1 MFLKYLNILSRK
13 PLMSKKRDMA
23 KRKKR
28 FNKLKKRSS
37 PYSLAKIKVVGIGGA
52 GGNAVSR
59 MFGVFPRGVD
69 LIAINTDIQDLEYCQ
84 AKKKIY
90 IGKNVTKGLGA
101 GMNPDLGRQ
110 AAEESQA
117 DIAEAL
123 EGADMVFLTAGFGGG
138 TGTGVLPVV
147 AEIAKDLGIL
157 TVAIATKPFAFEGY
171 ERQRIAEEGAIKTRD
186 KVDTLIIVPND
197 RIFSVINKNTTLT
210 KAFEAIDEVL
220 KNSVAGIAE
229 LIAAPGIIN
238 IDFADVR
245 TIIQDAGSAIIGI
258 GSAFGAERAVNAANM
273 AIHSPLLEIS
283 IEGARKVLFSVSGH
297 RDLKMSEINDIARMI
312 SESAD
317 HSAKIIFGA
326 YHDKRLRKG
335 ELKVTLMATGFNDS
349 LNLNKETALL
359 PNLFSAATEKEKTII
374 KTAEESDGI
383 KTAPSQKDK
392 NREKKEKKEEKND
405 DNVWDIPT
413 FLRRKR
419 K

>member
-1 MFLKYLNILSRK
+1 M
-13 PLMSKKRDMA
+13 
-23 KRKKR
+23 
-28 FNKLKKRSS
+28 

-59 MFGVFPRGVD
+59 MFGVFSRGVD

-90 IGKNVTKGLGA
+90 IGKNVTRGLGA

-171 ERQRIAEEGAIKTRD
+171 ERQRIAEEGIIKTKD

-210 KAFEAIDEVL
+210 KAFEAVDEVL

-238 IDFADVR
+238 IDFADVK

-258 GSAFGAERAVNAANM
+258 GSSFGAERAINAVNM

-312 SESAD
+312 SEAAD

-326 YHDKRLRKG
+326 YYDKKLRKG
-335 ELKVTLMATGFNDS
+335 ELKVTLMATGFNG
-349 LNLNKETALL
+349 LLNKETALL
-359 PNLFSAATEKEKTII
+359 PNLFSAVAEKTVS
-374 KTAEESDGI
+374 KTVN
-383 KTAPSQKDK
+383 DK
-392 NREKKEKKEEKND
+392 NKKEKEEKND
-405 DNVWDIPT
+405 DNAWDIPT
-413 FLRRKR
+413 FLRKKR